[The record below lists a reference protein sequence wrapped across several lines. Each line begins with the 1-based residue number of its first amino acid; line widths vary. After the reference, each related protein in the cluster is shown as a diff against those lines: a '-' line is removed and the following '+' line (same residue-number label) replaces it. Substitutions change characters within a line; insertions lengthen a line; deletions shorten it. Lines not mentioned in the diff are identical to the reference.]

1 MVNGSD
7 WNLVQFNLKIYF
19 LGLILF
25 VMEELIRQ
33 FTNEKNMKKK
43 NLEKYFKVTLLEKK
57 NNNPHFRRFN
67 KYFDIFKP
75 IFF

>member
-43 NLEKYFKVTLLEKK
+43 
-57 NNNPHFRRFN
+57 
-67 KYFDIFKP
+67 I
-75 IFF
+75 